1 MHSQSEGLA
10 MKIQYDKNE
19 VIAAARYIVEN
30 KPSAR
35 APSEIPHTDRGFQ
48 PERGHVDVILEN
60 MRTLARENEKVYLA
74 VQQSLA
80 AGNSNVDRLWSKWIE
95 VLGVGGYWIIAN
107 IEEDTIKFVIAV
119 SPWFGSPLNIHE
131 EI

>member
-1 MHSQSEGLA
+1 

-30 KPSAR
+30 KPSAS
-35 APSEIPHTDRGFQ
+35 APSEIPHTDRGFE
-48 PERGHVDVILEN
+48 PERGYVDAILEN
-60 MRTLARENEKVYLA
+60 MRALARENAKVYLA

-80 AGNSNVDRLWSKWIE
+80 AGNSNVDQLWSKWVE

-107 IEEDTIKFVIAV
+107 FEEDTIKFAITV
-119 SPWFGSPLNIHE
+119 SPWFGTPKNIHE